1 MTILIREVVADEAG
15 QRLDR
20 WIRAHYPALGQ
31 GRLQRLLRTG
41 RVRVDG
47 RRVKAGHRLV
57 PGEKVRVPP
66 EVGQAVGVPPAP
78 APRASAEDRRRLR
91 ALVLYGDDEMIAIDK
106 PPGLAVQGGSAVT
119 RHLDQMLDG
128 LAEPGEERPRLV
140 HRLDKDTSGLLLLA
154 RTARA
159 AARLTRAFRDGEIA
173 KTYWAIVVGLPPLP
187 RGRIDLPLAKRAGP
201 GGERTRVEDAGGRR
215 AITEYAVLDRA
226 GRRAAW
232 LALRPLTGRTHQLRA
247 HAAAIGTPILGDGK
261 YGGAEAFPSGLDV
274 ARWLHLHARA
284 LRVPNG
290 RGGWTALEAPPPP
303 HFRETLKALGFEI
316 ADARDPFRD

>member
-1 MTILIREVVADEAG
+1 
-15 QRLDR
+15 
-20 WIRAHYPALGQ
+20 
-31 GRLQRLLRTG
+31 
-41 RVRVDG
+41 
-47 RRVKAGHRLV
+47 
-57 PGEKVRVPP
+57 
-66 EVGQAVGVPPAP
+66 
-78 APRASAEDRRRLR
+78 
-91 ALVLYGDDEMIAIDK
+91 MIAIDK

-159 AARLTRAFRDGEIA
+159 AARLTRAFRDGEIG

-201 GGERTRVEDAGGRR
+201 GGERTRLDDAGGRR

-274 ARWLHLHARA
+274 ARRLHLHARA

-316 ADARDPFRD
+316 ADARDPFGD

>member
-1 MTILIREVVADEAG
+1 MSVEIHEVDSGEAG

-20 WIRAHYPALGQ
+20 WFRAHYPGLGQ
-31 GRLQRLLRTG
+31 GRLQKLLRTG
-41 RVRVDG
+41 QVRVDG
-47 RRVKAGHRLV
+47 RRVKASYRVAG
-57 PGEKVRVPP
+57 GEKVRVPP
-66 EVGQAVGVPPAP
+66 EAVAVEGAPP
-78 APRASAEDRRRLR
+78 APRASAEDSREVR

-119 RHLDQMLDG
+119 RHLDRMLEG
-128 LAEPGEERPRLV
+128 LREAGGERPRLV
-140 HRLDKDTSGLLLLA
+140 HRLDKDTSGLLLVA

-159 AARLTRAFRDGEIA
+159 AARLTRAFRDGEIQ
-173 KTYWAIVVGLPPLP
+173 KTYWALVVGLPTLP

-201 GGERTRVEDAGGRR
+201 GGERMRIVDDGGRR
-215 AITEYAVLDRA
+215 AITEFAVLDRA

-232 LALRPLTGRTHQLRA
+232 LAMRPLTGRTHQLRA

-274 ARWLHLHARA
+274 ARRLHLHARA

-290 RGGWTALEAPPPP
+290 RGGWTSLEAPPPS
-303 HFRETLKALGFEI
+303 HFREALKALGFEI
-316 ADARDPFRD
+316 ADARDPFGD